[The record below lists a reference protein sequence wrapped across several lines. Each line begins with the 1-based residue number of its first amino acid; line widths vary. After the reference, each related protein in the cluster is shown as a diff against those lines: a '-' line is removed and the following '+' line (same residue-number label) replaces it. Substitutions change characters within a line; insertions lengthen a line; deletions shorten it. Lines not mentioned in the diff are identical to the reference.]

1 MSTEQYTP
9 LPPLPRKRVA
19 AGALFLNQAGQIL
32 LVNPTYKPP
41 WEIPG
46 GMVEENEA
54 PLTACRREILEEIG
68 LTIAPGRLLSVGYL
82 HSHHNRGDAIRF
94 IFWGGKLDSTQI
106 AEIQLQASEL
116 SEYRFVTL
124 DEAATLVRP
133 SLHAQLA
140 QCLANVEYACRGND
154 VECASA
160 TTYWEEASQL
170 GE

>member
-9 LPPLPRKRVA
+9 LPPMPHKRVA
-19 AGALFLNQAGQIL
+19 AGALFLNQAGQLL

-46 GMVEENEA
+46 GMVEEEES

-68 LTIAPGRLLSVGYL
+68 LTITPRQLLSVGYL
-82 HSHHNRGDAIRF
+82 RSHHNRGDAIRF
-94 IFWGGKLDSTQI
+94 IFWGGNLEQDQI
-106 AEIQLQASEL
+106 ATIQLQASEL

-140 QCLANVEYACRGND
+140 HCLANLEVTCMDNVAACT
-154 VECASA
+154 SA
-160 TTYWEEASQL
+160 TTYWEEA
-170 GE
+170 